1 MKRALVICS
10 VLAIAFN
17 ISNAFAAEK
26 NTFYIGGALGAMTH
40 GYNASLLY
48 TNDATGID
56 ELYTESSPSS
66 INFTFMAG
74 FRIFPWLATELQF
87 ATTQKDTLL
96 GSHLELSTQTVGLF
110 GVYQAGDELFAKVR
124 LGLAQRDLE
133 FTTDPAFGNQSAVTG
148 ALGLSVGQDL
158 PVGTFELMY
167 MYYPKMKIESSDLES
182 LSDIQFSDRVD
193 TSSWSIAYTYTF

>member
-1 MKRALVICS
+1 
-10 VLAIAFN
+10 
-17 ISNAFAAEK
+17 
-26 NTFYIGGALGAMTH
+26 
-40 GYNASLLY
+40 
-48 TNDATGID
+48 
-56 ELYTESSPSS
+56 
-66 INFTFMAG
+66 
-74 FRIFPWLATELQF
+74 
-87 ATTQKDTLL
+87 
-96 GSHLELSTQTVGLF
+96 
-110 GVYQAGDELFAKVR
+110 LFAKVR